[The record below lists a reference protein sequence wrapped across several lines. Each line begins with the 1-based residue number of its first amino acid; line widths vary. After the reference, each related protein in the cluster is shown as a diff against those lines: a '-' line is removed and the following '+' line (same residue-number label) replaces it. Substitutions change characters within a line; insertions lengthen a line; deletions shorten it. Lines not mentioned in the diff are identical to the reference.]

1 VGALAGTPGPPGR
14 PVPAVRGIV
23 LAVRWAGPLSAL
35 LTAVFFDVAGAAVMM
50 LVCLGITITW
60 RARLPRALELATDLL
75 LLLAAWSSVFL
86 LYERLAH
93 WDLVVH
99 FAATAVLAELA
110 FSALERWGRLRTPGP
125 VTHVLVVTALGTA
138 LALVWE
144 YVEFAGY
151 AIVDPRVQVGYT
163 DTMGDLA
170 AGNAGSLVA
179 GILGAWARLRAEAP
193 AAGRSGLH
201 AHDDGAAH
209 PAG

>member
-1 VGALAGTPGPPGR
+1 MRWT
-14 PVPAVRGIV
+14 V

-35 LTAVFFDVAGAAVMM
+35 LTAVFFDAAGAAVMM

-60 RARLPRALELATDLL
+60 RARLPAALELATDLL
-75 LLLAAWSSVFL
+75 LLVAAWSSVLL

-99 FAATAVLAELA
+99 FSATAVLAELA
-110 FSALERWGRLRTPGP
+110 FRSLERWGRLSTPGP
-125 VTHVLVVTALGTA
+125 VTHVLVLTALGTT

-151 AIVDPRVQVGYT
+151 ALVDPRVQVGYT

-179 GILGAWARLRAEAP
+179 GILGAWARHRRDP
-193 AAGRSGLH
+193 SAGST
-201 AHDDGAAH
+201 AGASTGSL
-209 PAG
+209 PGRDRRGPGQR